1 MDSQTYLEINN
12 LNKFYDKHHALD
24 NVSLNIS
31 VGEIVGLLGPNGA
44 GKSTTMKIVTGNLSS
59 SSGDVLINDINIVQQ
74 PTKTKTQLGYLPEV
88 PPLYKELTVYEF
100 LILASKLKKKY
111 QKNII
116 ASVES
121 TIEMCGLMEVKKKLI
136 SNLSKGFQQRV
147 GIAQAIVH
155 NPKLVVLDEP
165 TVGLDP
171 NQVVQIRELIKKISK
186 NKAIL
191 FSSHILSEVE
201 AICNRVYILN
211 FGKIIYSANIKKL
224 TDNLLNSFQFEFTN
238 KFDESIILKKFH
250 KSKINIINEFSFS
263 LENIDQIMLN
273 KVLMLGI
280 ENNWGLTKMIPLKE
294 SLEKIFTSLT
304 KNK

>member
-74 PTKTKTQLGYLPEV
+74 PTRTKTQLGYLPEV

-100 LILASKLKKKY
+100 LILASKLKKIPK
-111 QKNII
+111 KNII

-238 KFDESIILKKFH
+238 KFDESIILKKFP

>member
-1 MDSQTYLEINN
+1 LDSQTYLEINN

-24 NVSLNIS
+24 DVSLNIS

-100 LILASKLKKKY
+100 LILASKLKKIPK
-111 QKNII
+111 KNII
-116 ASVES
+116 TSVES
-121 TIEMCGLMEVKKKLI
+121 TIEMCGLMQVKNKLI

-211 FGKIIYSANIKKL
+211 FGKIIYTANIKKL

-238 KFDESIILKKFH
+238 KFDESILVKKFP
-250 KSKINIINEFSFS
+250 KSKINIINEFTFSF
-263 LENIDQIMLN
+263 ENIDQSDIN

-280 ENNWGLTKMIPLKE
+280 ESNWGLAKMIPLKE

>member
-24 NVSLNIS
+24 DVSLNIS

-100 LILASKLKKKY
+100 LILASKLKKVPK
-111 QKNII
+111 KNII
-116 ASVES
+116 TSVES
-121 TIEMCGLMEVKKKLI
+121 AIEMCGLIEVKNKLI

-211 FGKIIYSANIKKL
+211 FGKIIYTANIKKL

-238 KFDESIILKKFH
+238 KFDESTLVKKFP
-250 KSKINIINEFSFS
+250 KSKINIINEFTFSF
-263 LENIDQIMLN
+263 ENIDQSIIN

-280 ENNWGLTKMIPLKE
+280 ESNWGLAKMIPLKE

>member
-24 NVSLNIS
+24 DVSLNIS

-100 LILASKLKKKY
+100 LILASKLKKVPK
-111 QKNII
+111 KNILT
-116 ASVES
+116 SVES
-121 TIEMCGLMEVKKKLI
+121 TIEMCGLMQVKNKLI

-211 FGKIIYSANIKKL
+211 FGKIIYTANIKKL

-238 KFDESIILKKFH
+238 KFDESTLVKKFP
-250 KSKINIINEFSFS
+250 KSKINIINEFTFSF
-263 LENIDQIMLN
+263 ENIDQSDIN

-280 ENNWGLTKMIPLKE
+280 ESNWGLTKMIPLKE

>member
-24 NVSLNIS
+24 DVSLNIS

-100 LILASKLKKKY
+100 LILASKLKKVPK
-111 QKNII
+111 KNII
-116 ASVES
+116 TSVES
-121 TIEMCGLMEVKKKLI
+121 TIEMCGLMQVKNKLI

-211 FGKIIYSANIKKL
+211 FGKIIYTANIKKL
-224 TDNLLNSFQFEFTN
+224 TDNLLNSFQFEFAN
-238 KFDESIILKKFH
+238 KFDESILVKKFP
-250 KSKINIINEFSFS
+250 KSKINIINEFTFSF
-263 LENIDQIMLN
+263 ENIDQSDIN

-280 ENNWGLTKMIPLKE
+280 ESNWGLAKMIPLKE

>member
-24 NVSLNIS
+24 DVSLNIS

-100 LILASKLKKKY
+100 LILASKLKKIPK
-111 QKNII
+111 KNII
-116 ASVES
+116 TSVES
-121 TIEMCGLMEVKKKLI
+121 TIEMCGLMQVKNKLI

-211 FGKIIYSANIKKL
+211 FGKIIYTANIKKL

-238 KFDESIILKKFH
+238 KFDESTLVKKFP
-250 KSKINIINEFSFS
+250 KSKINIINEFTFSF
-263 LENIDQIMLN
+263 ENIDQSDIN

-280 ENNWGLTKMIPLKE
+280 ESNWGLAKMIPLKE

>member
-74 PTKTKTQLGYLPEV
+74 PTRTKTHLGYLPEV

-100 LILASKLKKKY
+100 LILASKLKKIPK
-111 QKNII
+111 KSII

-238 KFDESIILKKFH
+238 KFDESIILKKFP

>member
-24 NVSLNIS
+24 DVSLNIS

-100 LILASKLKKKY
+100 LILASKLKKVPK
-111 QKNII
+111 KNILT
-116 ASVES
+116 SVES
-121 TIEMCGLMEVKKKLI
+121 TIEMCGLMQVKNKLI

-211 FGKIIYSANIKKL
+211 FGKIIYTANIKKL

-238 KFDESIILKKFH
+238 KFDESTLVKKFP
-250 KSKINIINEFSFS
+250 KSKINIINEFTFSF
-263 LENIDQIMLN
+263 ENIDQSDIN

-280 ENNWGLTKMIPLKE
+280 ESNWGLAKMIPLKE

>member
-74 PTKTKTQLGYLPEV
+74 PTRTKTQLGYLPEV

-100 LILASKLKKKY
+100 LILASKLKKIPK
-111 QKNII
+111 KSII

-224 TDNLLNSFQFEFTN
+224 TDNLLNTFQFEFTN
-238 KFDESIILKKFH
+238 KFDESIILEKFP

>member
-1 MDSQTYLEINN
+1 MDSQTYLEIKN

-24 NVSLNIS
+24 TVSLNIS

-100 LILASKLKKKY
+100 LILASKLKKLPKR
-111 QKNII
+111 NII
-116 ASVES
+116 TSVES
-121 TIEMCGLMEVKKKLI
+121 TIEMCGLMQVKNKLI

-238 KFDESIILKKFH
+238 KFDESTLLKKFP
-250 KSKINIINEFSFS
+250 KSKINIINEFTFSF
-263 LENIDQIMLN
+263 ENIDQSDIN

-280 ENNWGLTKMIPLKE
+280 ESNWGLTKMIPLKE

>member
-1 MDSQTYLEINN
+1 LESQTYLEINN

-24 NVSLNIS
+24 DVSLNIS

-100 LILASKLKKKY
+100 LILASKLKKVPK
-111 QKNII
+111 KNILT
-116 ASVES
+116 SVES
-121 TIEMCGLMEVKKKLI
+121 TIEMCGLMQVKNKLI

-211 FGKIIYSANIKKL
+211 FGKIIYTANIKKL

-238 KFDESIILKKFH
+238 KFDESILVKKFP
-250 KSKINIINEFSFS
+250 KSKINIINEFTFSF
-263 LENIDQIMLN
+263 ENIDQSNIN

-280 ENNWGLTKMIPLKE
+280 ESNWGLAKMIPLKE

>member
-24 NVSLNIS
+24 DVSLNIS

-100 LILASKLKKKY
+100 LILASKLKKVPK
-111 QKNII
+111 KNII
-116 ASVES
+116 TSVES
-121 TIEMCGLMEVKKKLI
+121 TIEMCGLMQVKNKLI

-211 FGKIIYSANIKKL
+211 FGKIIYTANIKKL

-238 KFDESIILKKFH
+238 KFDESTLVKKFP
-250 KSKINIINEFSFS
+250 KSKINIINEFTFSF
-263 LENIDQIMLN
+263 ENIDQSDIN

-280 ENNWGLTKMIPLKE
+280 ESNWGLAKMIPLKE

>member
-24 NVSLNIS
+24 DVSLDIS

-100 LILASKLKKKY
+100 LILASKLKKVPK
-111 QKNII
+111 KNII
-116 ASVES
+116 TSVES
-121 TIEMCGLMEVKKKLI
+121 TIEMCGLMQVKNKLI

-211 FGKIIYSANIKKL
+211 FGKIIYAANIKKL

-238 KFDESIILKKFH
+238 KFDESTLVKKFP
-250 KSKINIINEFSFS
+250 KSKINIINEFTFSF
-263 LENIDQIMLN
+263 ENIDQSDIN

-280 ENNWGLTKMIPLKE
+280 ESNWGLAKMIPLKE

>member
-74 PTKTKTQLGYLPEV
+74 PTRTKTQLGYLPEV

-100 LILASKLKKKY
+100 LILASKLKKIPK
-111 QKNII
+111 KSII

-238 KFDESIILKKFH
+238 KFDESIILEKFP

>member
-24 NVSLNIS
+24 DVSLNIS

-100 LILASKLKKKY
+100 LILASKLKKVPK
-111 QKNII
+111 KNILT
-116 ASVES
+116 SVES
-121 TIEMCGLMEVKKKLI
+121 TIEMCGLMQVKNKLI

-211 FGKIIYSANIKKL
+211 FGKIIYTANIKKL

-238 KFDESIILKKFH
+238 KFDESILVKKFP
-250 KSKINIINEFSFS
+250 KSKINIINEFTFSF
-263 LENIDQIMLN
+263 ENIDQSDIN

-280 ENNWGLTKMIPLKE
+280 ESNWGLAKMIPLKE

>member
-31 VGEIVGLLGPNGA
+31 VGEIVGLLGPNGS

-74 PTKTKTQLGYLPEV
+74 PTRTKTQLGYLPEV

-100 LILASKLKKKY
+100 LILASKLKKIPK
-111 QKNII
+111 KSII

-238 KFDESIILKKFH
+238 KFDESIILKKFP

>member
-24 NVSLNIS
+24 DVSLNIS

-100 LILASKLKKKY
+100 LILASKLKKVPK
-111 QKNII
+111 KNII
-116 ASVES
+116 TSVES
-121 TIEMCGLMEVKKKLI
+121 TIEMCGLMEVKNKLI

-238 KFDESIILKKFH
+238 KFDESIIVKKFP

-263 LENIDQIMLN
+263 FENIDQIMIN

-280 ENNWGLTKMIPLKE
+280 ENNWGLAKMIPLKE

>member
-1 MDSQTYLEINN
+1 MDTQTYLEINN

-24 NVSLNIS
+24 DVSLNIS

-100 LILASKLKKKY
+100 LILASKLKKVPK
-111 QKNII
+111 KNILT
-116 ASVES
+116 SVES
-121 TIEMCGLMEVKKKLI
+121 TIEMCGLMQVKNKLI

-211 FGKIIYSANIKKL
+211 FGKIIYAANIKKL

-238 KFDESIILKKFH
+238 KFDESTLVKKFP
-250 KSKINIINEFSFS
+250 KSKINIINEFTFSF
-263 LENIDQIMLN
+263 ENIDQSDIN
-273 KVLMLGI
+273 KILMLGI
-280 ENNWGLTKMIPLKE
+280 ESNWGLAKMIPLKE

>member
-74 PTKTKTQLGYLPEV
+74 PTRTKTQLGYLPEV

-100 LILASKLKKKY
+100 LILASKLKKIPK
-111 QKNII
+111 KSII

-238 KFDESIILKKFH
+238 KFDESIILKKFP

>member
-24 NVSLNIS
+24 DVSLDIS

-100 LILASKLKKKY
+100 LILASKLKKVPK
-111 QKNII
+111 KNII
-116 ASVES
+116 TSVES
-121 TIEMCGLMEVKKKLI
+121 TIEMCGLIQVKNKLI

-211 FGKIIYSANIKKL
+211 FGKIIYTANIKKL

-238 KFDESIILKKFH
+238 KFDESTLVKKFP
-250 KSKINIINEFSFS
+250 KSKINIINEFTFSF
-263 LENIDQIMLN
+263 ENIDQSDIN

-280 ENNWGLTKMIPLKE
+280 ESNWGLAKMIPLKE

>member
-1 MDSQTYLEINN
+1 LDSQTYLEINN

-24 NVSLNIS
+24 DVSLNIS

-100 LILASKLKKKY
+100 LILASKLKKVPK
-111 QKNII
+111 KNII
-116 ASVES
+116 TSVES
-121 TIEMCGLMEVKKKLI
+121 TIEMCGLMQVKNKLI

-211 FGKIIYSANIKKL
+211 FGKIIYTANIKKL
-224 TDNLLNSFQFEFTN
+224 TDNLLNSFQFEFAN
-238 KFDESIILKKFH
+238 KFDESTLVKKFP
-250 KSKINIINEFSFS
+250 KSKINIINEFTFSF
-263 LENIDQIMLN
+263 ENIDQSDIN

-280 ENNWGLTKMIPLKE
+280 ESNWGLAKMIPLKE

>member
-1 MDSQTYLEINN
+1 LDSQTYLEINN

-24 NVSLNIS
+24 DVSLDIS

-100 LILASKLKKKY
+100 LILASKLKKVPK
-111 QKNII
+111 KNII
-116 ASVES
+116 TSVES
-121 TIEMCGLMEVKKKLI
+121 TIEMCGLMQVKNKLI

-211 FGKIIYSANIKKL
+211 FGKIIYTASIKKL
-224 TDNLLNSFQFEFTN
+224 TDNLLNSFQFEFAN
-238 KFDESIILKKFH
+238 KFDESTLVKKFP
-250 KSKINIINEFSFS
+250 KSKINIINEFTFSF
-263 LENIDQIMLN
+263 ENIDQSDIN

-280 ENNWGLTKMIPLKE
+280 ESNWGLAKMIPLKE

>member
-24 NVSLNIS
+24 DVSLNIS

-100 LILASKLKKKY
+100 LILASKLKKVPK
-111 QKNII
+111 KNII
-116 ASVES
+116 TSVES
-121 TIEMCGLMEVKKKLI
+121 TIEMCGLMQVKNKLI

-211 FGKIIYSANIKKL
+211 FGKIIYAANIKKL

-238 KFDESIILKKFH
+238 KFDESTLVKKFP
-250 KSKINIINEFSFS
+250 KSKINIINEFTFSF
-263 LENIDQIMLN
+263 ENIDQSDIN

-280 ENNWGLTKMIPLKE
+280 ESNWGLAKMIPLKE

>member
-24 NVSLNIS
+24 DVSLNIS

-100 LILASKLKKKY
+100 LILASKLKKVPK
-111 QKNII
+111 KNII
-116 ASVES
+116 TSVES
-121 TIEMCGLMEVKKKLI
+121 TIEMCGLMQVKNKLI

-211 FGKIIYSANIKKL
+211 FGKIIYAANIKKL

-238 KFDESIILKKFH
+238 KFDESTLVKKFP
-250 KSKINIINEFSFS
+250 KSKINIINEFTFSF
-263 LENIDQIMLN
+263 ENIDQSDIN
-273 KVLMLGI
+273 KILMLGI
-280 ENNWGLTKMIPLKE
+280 ESNWGLAKMIPLKE

>member
-24 NVSLNIS
+24 DVSLNIS

-100 LILASKLKKKY
+100 LILASKLKKVPK
-111 QKNII
+111 KNII
-116 ASVES
+116 TSIES
-121 TIEMCGLMEVKKKLI
+121 SIEMCGLMQVKNKLI

-211 FGKIIYSANIKKL
+211 FGKIIYTANIKKL

-238 KFDESIILKKFH
+238 KFDESTLVKKFP
-250 KSKINIINEFSFS
+250 KSKINIINEFTFSF
-263 LENIDQIMLN
+263 ENIDQSDIN

-280 ENNWGLTKMIPLKE
+280 ESNWGLTKMIPLKE

>member
-1 MDSQTYLEINN
+1 MDSQIYLEINN

-100 LILASKLKKKY
+100 LILASKLKKIPK
-111 QKNII
+111 KKII

-121 TIEMCGLMEVKKKLI
+121 TIEMCGLIEVKKKLI

-147 GIAQAIVH
+147 GIAQSIVH

-224 TDNLLNSFQFEFTN
+224 TDNLLNSFEFEFTN
-238 KFDESIILKKFH
+238 KFDESIILEKFP

>member
-1 MDSQTYLEINN
+1 MDPQTYLEINN

-24 NVSLNIS
+24 DVSLNIS

-100 LILASKLKKKY
+100 LILASKLKKVPK
-111 QKNII
+111 KNII
-116 ASVES
+116 TSVES
-121 TIEMCGLMEVKKKLI
+121 TIEMCGLMQVKNKLI

-211 FGKIIYSANIKKL
+211 FGKIIYTANIKKL

-238 KFDESIILKKFH
+238 KFDESILVKKFP
-250 KSKINIINEFSFS
+250 KSKINIINEFTFSF
-263 LENIDQIMLN
+263 ENIDQSDIN

-280 ENNWGLTKMIPLKE
+280 ESNWGLAKMIPLKE

>member
-24 NVSLNIS
+24 DVSLNIS

-100 LILASKLKKKY
+100 LILASKLKKIPK
-111 QKNII
+111 KNII
-116 ASVES
+116 TSVES
-121 TIEMCGLMEVKKKLI
+121 TIEMCGLIEVKNKLI

-211 FGKIIYSANIKKL
+211 FGKIIYTANIKKL

-238 KFDESIILKKFH
+238 KFDESTLVKKFP
-250 KSKINIINEFSFS
+250 KSKINIINEFTFSF
-263 LENIDQIMLN
+263 ENIDQSDIN

-280 ENNWGLTKMIPLKE
+280 ESNWGLAKMIPLKE

>member
-24 NVSLNIS
+24 DVSLNIS

-74 PTKTKTQLGYLPEV
+74 PTNTKTQLGYLPEV

-100 LILASKLKKKY
+100 LILASKLKKVPK
-111 QKNII
+111 KNII
-116 ASVES
+116 TSVES
-121 TIEMCGLMEVKKKLI
+121 TIEMCGLMQVKNKLI

-211 FGKIIYSANIKKL
+211 FGKIIYTANIKKL

-238 KFDESIILKKFH
+238 KFDESTLVKKFP
-250 KSKINIINEFSFS
+250 KSKINIINEFTFSF
-263 LENIDQIMLN
+263 ENIDQSDIN

-280 ENNWGLTKMIPLKE
+280 ESNWGLAKMIPLKE

>member
-24 NVSLNIS
+24 DVSLNIS

-100 LILASKLKKKY
+100 LILASKLKKVPK
-111 QKNII
+111 KNILT
-116 ASVES
+116 SVES
-121 TIEMCGLMEVKKKLI
+121 TIEMCGLMQVKNKLI

-211 FGKIIYSANIKKL
+211 FGKIIYTANIKKL

-238 KFDESIILKKFH
+238 KFDESTLVNKFP
-250 KSKINIINEFSFS
+250 KSKINIINEFTFSF
-263 LENIDQIMLN
+263 ENIDQSDIN
-273 KVLMLGI
+273 KILMLGI
-280 ENNWGLTKMIPLKE
+280 ESNWGLAKMIPLKE

>member
-1 MDSQTYLEINN
+1 LDSQTYLEINN

-24 NVSLNIS
+24 DVSLNIS

-100 LILASKLKKKY
+100 LILASKLKKVPK
-111 QKNII
+111 KNII
-116 ASVES
+116 TSVES
-121 TIEMCGLMEVKKKLI
+121 TIEMCGLMQVKNKLI

-201 AICNRVYILN
+201 AICNRVYTLN
-211 FGKIIYSANIKKL
+211 FGKIIYTANIKKV
-224 TDNLLNSFQFEFTN
+224 TDNLLNSFQFEFAN
-238 KFDESIILKKFH
+238 KFDESTLVKKFP
-250 KSKINIINEFSFS
+250 KSKINIINEFTFSF
-263 LENIDQIMLN
+263 ENIDQSDIN
-273 KVLMLGI
+273 KILMLGI
-280 ENNWGLTKMIPLKE
+280 ESNWGLAKMIPLKE

>member
-24 NVSLNIS
+24 DVSLNIS

-100 LILASKLKKKY
+100 LILASKLKKVPK
-111 QKNII
+111 KNILT
-116 ASVES
+116 SVES
-121 TIEMCGLMEVKKKLI
+121 TIEMCGLIQVKNKLI

-211 FGKIIYSANIKKL
+211 FGKIIYTANIKKL

-238 KFDESIILKKFH
+238 KFDESTLVKKFP
-250 KSKINIINEFSFS
+250 KSKINIINEFTFSF
-263 LENIDQIMLN
+263 ENIDQSDIN

-280 ENNWGLTKMIPLKE
+280 ESNWGLAKMIPLKE

>member
-1 MDSQTYLEINN
+1 LDSQTYLEINN

-24 NVSLNIS
+24 DVSLNIS

-100 LILASKLKKKY
+100 LILASKLKKVPK
-111 QKNII
+111 KNII
-116 ASVES
+116 TSVES
-121 TIEMCGLMEVKKKLI
+121 TIEMCGLMQVKNKLI

-211 FGKIIYSANIKKL
+211 FGKIIYTANIKKL

-238 KFDESIILKKFH
+238 KFDESTLVKKFP
-250 KSKINIINEFSFS
+250 KSKINIINEFTFSF
-263 LENIDQIMLN
+263 ENIDQSDIN

-280 ENNWGLTKMIPLKE
+280 ESNWGLAKMIPLKE

>member
-1 MDSQTYLEINN
+1 METKTYLEINN

-44 GKSTTMKIVTGNLSS
+44 GKSTTMKIVTGNLAS
-59 SSGDVLINDINIVQQ
+59 SSGEVLINDINVVQQ
-74 PTKTKTQLGYLPEV
+74 PTKTKIQLGYLPEV

-100 LILASKLKKKY
+100 LLLASKLKKIPN
-111 QKNII
+111 KNII
-116 ASVES
+116 SSVELAL
-121 TIEMCGLMEVKKKLI
+121 EMCGLNEVKKKLI

-224 TDNLLNSFQFEFTN
+224 SDNLLNSFQFDFTS
-238 KFDESIILKKFH
+238 KFDKSVIEKKFP

-263 LENIDQIMLN
+263 LENIDQGIIN
-273 KVLMLGI
+273 QVLMLGI
-280 ENNWGLTKMIPLKE
+280 ENNWGLAKMIPLKE
-294 SLEKIFTSLT
+294 TLEKIFTSLT

>member
-1 MDSQTYLEINN
+1 MDSQTYLEIKN

-100 LILASKLKKKY
+100 LILASKLKKLPKR
-111 QKNII
+111 NII
-116 ASVES
+116 TSVES
-121 TIEMCGLMEVKKKLI
+121 TIEMCGLMQVKNKLI

-211 FGKIIYSANIKKL
+211 FGKIIYTANIKKL

-238 KFDESIILKKFH
+238 KFDQSTLVKKFP
-250 KSKINIINEFSFS
+250 KSKINIINEFTFSF
-263 LENIDQIMLN
+263 ENIDQSDIN

-280 ENNWGLTKMIPLKE
+280 ESNWGLAKMIPLKE

>member
-1 MDSQTYLEINN
+1 MDPQTYLEINN

-24 NVSLNIS
+24 DVSLNIS

-100 LILASKLKKKY
+100 LILASKLKKVPK
-111 QKNII
+111 KNII
-116 ASVES
+116 TSVES
-121 TIEMCGLMEVKKKLI
+121 TIEMCGLMQVKNKLI

-211 FGKIIYSANIKKL
+211 FGKIIYTANIKKL

-238 KFDESIILKKFH
+238 KFDESTLVKKFP
-250 KSKINIINEFSFS
+250 KSKINIINEFTFSF
-263 LENIDQIMLN
+263 ENIDQSDIN

-280 ENNWGLTKMIPLKE
+280 ESNWGLAKMIPLKE

>member
-24 NVSLNIS
+24 DVSLNIS

-100 LILASKLKKKY
+100 LILASKLKKVPK
-111 QKNII
+111 KNII
-116 ASVES
+116 TSVES
-121 TIEMCGLMEVKKKLI
+121 TIEMCGLMQVKNKLI

-211 FGKIIYSANIKKL
+211 FGKIIYTANIKKL
-224 TDNLLNSFQFEFTN
+224 TDNLLNSFQFEFAN
-238 KFDESIILKKFH
+238 KFDESTLVKKFP
-250 KSKINIINEFSFS
+250 KSKINIINEFTFSF
-263 LENIDQIMLN
+263 ENIDQSDIN
-273 KVLMLGI
+273 KVLILGI
-280 ENNWGLTKMIPLKE
+280 ESNWGLAKMIPLKE

-304 KNK
+304 KNT